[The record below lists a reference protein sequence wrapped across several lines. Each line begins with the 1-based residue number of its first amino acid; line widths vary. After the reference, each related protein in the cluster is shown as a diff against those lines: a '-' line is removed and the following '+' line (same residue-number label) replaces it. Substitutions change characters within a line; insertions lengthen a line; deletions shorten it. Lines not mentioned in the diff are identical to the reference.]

1 MNQEGNFKG
10 LSDGRVTTEV
20 KKEDPLTGLMNRYQS
35 LVDSGKYYVPDEPE
49 NTTPTT
55 VSGANGVS
63 IETASIKDSTE
74 AFNSHAE
81 AVQKAVQ
88 AEKDKLEVAGK
99 LSEALKVEGEAAKE
113 SELPFTFG
121 GETVS
126 VATENDNS
134 ELRRDIQVLQEQV
147 KEYEQRIDEL
157 EEGGNRSPNVEAPR
171 DYTNW
176 DYNGVRYRND
186 KMDPALRTPRN
197 LDNLFNEQENNTA
210 VHEGQ
215 YSLIGQIKDFES
227 NLRSALKTYEKFAE
241 VSLKIKTLEEERSN
255 LIGANNEES
264 QSRLATLEREL
275 QVLNS
280 QKDSL
285 ADTYSAQLDAA
296 DRTGIQDKLHKFELP
311 KPFNQQVS
319 QTIQNFLSGLQTAY
333 DTAQAKQ

>member
-1 MNQEGNFKG
+1 MPDIAGKLFPNLTTLIVQLLSTGVLLLIFKKFLWKNVMEYFAKRADYIESTINEAKEMNEKASTN
-10 LSDGRVTTEV
+10 L
-20 KKEDPLTGLMNRYQS
+20 
-35 LVDSGKYYVPDEPE
+35 
-49 NTTPTT
+49 
-55 VSGANGVS
+55 
-63 IETASIKDSTE
+63 ET
-74 AFNSHAE
+74 
-81 AVQKAVQ
+81 

-126 VATENDNS
+126 VVTGNDNS

-241 VSLKIKTLEEERSN
+241 VSLKIKTLEE
-255 LIGANNEES
+255 
-264 QSRLATLEREL
+264 
-275 QVLNS
+275 
-280 QKDSL
+280 
-285 ADTYSAQLDAA
+285 
-296 DRTGIQDKLHKFELP
+296 
-311 KPFNQQVS
+311 VS
-319 QTIQNFLSGLQTAY
+319 
-333 DTAQAKQ
+333 